1 MTNDQVLT
9 GIGATSVGVA
19 RARAAESRRADR
31 LFDDPYARDFV
42 GAAARETAMMY
53 EDAAA
58 LFWAE
63 LGDQVALRT
72 RFLDDCLTDANAA
85 GIRQIVILGA
95 GLDTRAYRLAWRPGT
110 RVVEVDL
117 PDVHAFK
124 DAVLT
129 RRRATPAATRTT
141 VSADLAGDWATA
153 LRKAGYDP
161 GEPTFWL
168 LEGLLY
174 SQGPVGCDRLLGQVT
189 ELSAAGS
196 ELAFDH
202 MAHSPRVDEALRAI
216 DPALVDLWKGGPDD
230 EPGTWL
236 AEYGWAPSVREIAD
250 LAAEHGRPAP
260 PAFDPSR
267 PGAVAGQLVH
277 ARRP

>member
-1 MTNDQVLT
+1 MAGNEVLT

-31 LFDDPYARDFV
+31 LFDDPYAQDFV
-42 GAAARETAMMY
+42 DAAGPEVAMMY
-53 EDAAA
+53 EDVAA

-72 RFLDDCLTDANAA
+72 RYLDDRLIDTNAA

-110 RVVEVDL
+110 RVAEVDL

-124 DAVLT
+124 DAVLA
-129 RRRATPAATRTT
+129 RRRATPAAARTT

-153 LRKAGYDP
+153 LRKAGFDP

-174 SQGPVGCDRLLGQVT
+174 SQGPAGCDRLLGQVT

-202 MAHSPRVDEALRAI
+202 MSHSARVDEALRAI
-216 DPALVDLWKGGPDD
+216 DPALLDLWKGGPEGDV
-230 EPGTWL
+230 GTWL
-236 AEYGWAPSVREIAD
+236 AGYGWEPSIRDVAE

-267 PGAVAGQLVH
+267 PGSVTGQLVH